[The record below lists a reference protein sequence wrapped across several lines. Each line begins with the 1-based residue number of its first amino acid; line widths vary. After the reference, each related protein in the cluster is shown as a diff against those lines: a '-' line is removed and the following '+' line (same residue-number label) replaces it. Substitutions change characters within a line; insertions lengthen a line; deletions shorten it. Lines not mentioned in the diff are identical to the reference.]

1 MVVLL
6 LFVQMFNYVERRMDG
21 PLMEL
26 AKIRVKQ
33 IATES
38 LNEAISEQVANG
50 KQYGNLVDW
59 KTDANGKITGFML
72 NYKSHMEITS
82 DTVQTVKRTLDH
94 VSKLNEKIPLGQ
106 ALGSTI
112 IASFGPRIPIRME
125 PQSDVK
131 VDLNTRKQDAGIN
144 TILVEVYLHIRT
156 EVSVV
161 VPFNMGPQV
170 VETDIPVSYLMVVG
184 DVPMYYYDNKGQPVG
199 ENGANAPSI
208 ALPSQQQDNGEASG
222 SSAGAGAGAGSGAS
236 AGSLTD
242 PSSGSLSG
250 TGTGSSPGS
259 STDLQSGAGG
269 ASVVMP

>member
-1 MVVLL
+1 M
-6 LFVQMFNYVERRMDG
+6 FVQMFNYVERRMDG

-26 AKIRVKQ
+26 AKIRLKQ

-59 KTDANGKITGFML
+59 KTDANGKITGFVL

-82 DTVQTVKRTLDH
+82 DTVQTVKRTLDR

-199 ENGANAPSI
+199 ENGANAPNI
-208 ALPSQQQDNGEASG
+208 ALPSQPSGTGAASG
-222 SSAGAGAGAGSGAS
+222 SSAGSPSG
-236 AGSLTD
+236 L
-242 PSSGSLSG
+242 SSGSLSG
-250 TGTGSSPGS
+250 TEISSSPGS
-259 STDLQSGAGG
+259 STDLQSGSGG
-269 ASVVMP
+269 TSTVTP